1 MKWYTYD
8 FAPIPHKKIAIILLM
23 ITILFILYIMK
34 EYSTPEIRIYEYPK
48 EDIIET
54 SDGY

>member
-8 FAPIPHKKIAIILLM
+8 FAPIPHKKITIILLV

-48 EDIIET
+48 EDIIEI